1 MKRRFFL
8 SICGVG
14 ATSMLLAT
22 DSSSQRVIPKDLL
35 DIIQKVQQHMFPKD
49 TQLPSADSFGATQFL
64 IGTLSHH
71 TFDRDIRK
79 FVIKGAK
86 KLQDRE
92 SGRFMTYNHI
102 ETEEALRSYEESS
115 YGSSWLSC
123 IMVLSLE
130 ALLSDPI
137 YGGNKRE
144 AGWKALSTRGG
155 DPRPTYRYIE
165 SYE

>member
-8 SICGVG
+8 SICSVGV
-14 ATSMLLAT
+14 TSMLLAT
-22 DSSSQRVIPKDLL
+22 DSSSQRVIPEDLL
-35 DIIQKVQQHMFPKD
+35 DIIQKVQQHMLPKD
-49 TQLPSADSFGATQFL
+49 TLLPSADSLGATRFL
-64 IGTLSHH
+64 VETLSHH

-92 SGRFMTYNHI
+92 SGRFVTYNYI
-102 ETEEALRSYEESS
+102 EREEALRSYEESS
-115 YGSSWLSC
+115 YGSSWLSR

-137 YGGNKRE
+137 YGGNERE
-144 AGWKALSTRGG
+144 SGWKALSTGGG
-155 DPRPTYRYIE
+155 DPRPTHRYVE
-165 SYE
+165 L